1 MISLDLFQSARFINI
16 SMSLPKT
23 SYIKMVDVWLLF
35 TLLIPFLE
43 VVKHVLPKVLN
54 FQVLLQTYIE
64 HMRSKIEDEKE
75 INHHG
80 KRVVVA
86 VKPKTPER

>member
-1 MISLDLFQSARFINI
+1 MPI
-16 SMSLPKT
+16 
-23 SYIKMVDVWLLF
+23 
-35 TLLIPFLE
+35 
-43 VVKHVLPKVLN
+43 VLN

-80 KRVVVA
+80 KRIVVA